1 MMKISKDEVEKMAH
15 LARLEIDDSQ
25 KEKMSEQLSHILQ
38 YIDKLKDVDVDGVKL
53 SSGAAF
59 MNNVLREDQLKVSP
73 GPLVTLANAPQ
84 RDEDFY
90 TVPRVVK

>member
-1 MMKISKDEVEKMAH
+1 MKISTDEVEKMAH
-15 LARLEIDDSQ
+15 LARLEIDEPQ
-25 KEKMSEQLSHILQ
+25 KEKMAEQLSHILQ
-38 YIDKLKDVDVDGVKL
+38 YIDKLKDVDVEGVRP

-59 MNNVLREDQLKVSP
+59 MQNVLREDELKASP
-73 GPLVTLANAPQ
+73 GPDVTLANAPE

>member
-1 MMKISKDEVEKMAH
+1 MKISKDEVEKIAH

-25 KEKMSEQLSHILQ
+25 KEKMAGQLSNILQ
-38 YIDKLKDVDVDGVKL
+38 YIDKLKDVDVKGVKL

-59 MNNVLREDQLKVSP
+59 MNNIFREDELTVSP
-73 GPLVTLANAPQ
+73 GPAVTLSNAPQ

-90 TVPRVVK
+90 IVPRVVK

>member
-1 MMKISKDEVEKMAH
+1 MKISKDEVEKIAH
-15 LARLEIDDSQ
+15 LARLEIDEAE
-25 KEKMSEQLSHILQ
+25 KEKMAGQLSNILQ
-38 YIDKLKDVDVDGVKL
+38 YIDKLEDADVDGVKP

-59 MNNVLREDQLKVSP
+59 MNNVLRPDIPKESP
-73 GPLVTLANAPQ
+73 GPDVTLANAPE